1 MSGTAFEPAPVAGSL
16 PSSPMRFEPS
26 SWTGLVPSFGPVM
39 SGTALSVVLVAGNF
53 PSSPIVLVGAFWL
66 GAAASSA
73 DALESAAPTAI
84 IATIATV
91 LFMAR
96 SFVLSATPISPL
108 RNRREGKGR

>member
-1 MSGTAFEPAPVAGSL
+1 MSGTAFEPAAVAGSL
-16 PSSPMRFEPS
+16 PWSPMRFEPS
-26 SWTGLVPSFGPVM
+26 SWTGLPPLPAPI
-39 SGTALSVVLVAGNF
+39 SGTALSVVDVAGNF

-73 DALESAAPTAI
+73 EALESAAPTAI
-84 IATIATV
+84 IATIARV